1 MNRRNDCKVAGAKA
15 EHRFADALTKLGRKI
30 RFATENENL
39 IGKWDVCTTNDDGSE
54 RARFD
59 VKTVKLGGPSG
70 SLLLELKGISG
81 YAGWLYGEADYIA
94 FEKDRGGFAVFNRGD
109 LADLIE
115 TDFLS
120 DGGTYLTHPP
130 YLWGNLQLTRD
141 KPRYGYAVNN
151 FYGRP
156 NRKDVFIY
164 LDAGWVMDKLDF
176 WEV

>member
-1 MNRRNDCKVAGAKA
+1 MTNRRSNCNVAGVKA
-15 EHRFADALTKLGRKI
+15 EHRFAARMEKMGRTI
-30 RFATENENL
+30 TWATEQENRMA
-39 IGKWDVCTTNDDGSE
+39 KWDLAVANGV
-54 RARFD
+54 AAPLKFD

-70 SLLLELKGISG
+70 SLLLELKGVSG
-81 YAGWLYGEADYIA
+81 YAGWLYGESDYIA
-94 FEKDRGGFAVFNRGD
+94 FEKDLGGFMVFSRSD

-115 TDFLS
+115 TE
-120 DGGTYLTHPP
+120 YL
-130 YLWGNLQLTRD
+130 LDEEACRQSFKRE

-164 LDAGWVMDKLDF
+164 LDADWVMEKLEF

>member
-1 MNRRNDCKVAGAKA
+1 MNRRSNCNVAGVKA
-15 EHRFADALTKLGRKI
+15 EHRFAARLEKMGRKI
-30 RFATENENL
+30 TWATEEENR
-39 IGKWDVCTTNDDGSE
+39 IDRWDVAVANGVADPLK
-54 RARFD
+54 FD

-70 SLLLELKGISG
+70 SLLLELKGVSG

-94 FEKDRGGFAVFNRGD
+94 FEKDRGGFMVFKRSD

-115 TDFLS
+115 ADFLS

-130 YLWGNLQLTRD
+130 YLWGNLKLTRE

>member
-39 IGKWDVCTTNDDGSE
+39 IGKWDVCTTKDDGSE

-81 YAGWLYGEADYIA
+81 YAGGLYGEADYIA
-94 FEKDRGGFAVFNRGD
+94 FEKDRGGFMVFNRGA

-120 DGGTYLTHPP
+120 DG
-130 YLWGNLQLTRD
+130 GNLQLTRD